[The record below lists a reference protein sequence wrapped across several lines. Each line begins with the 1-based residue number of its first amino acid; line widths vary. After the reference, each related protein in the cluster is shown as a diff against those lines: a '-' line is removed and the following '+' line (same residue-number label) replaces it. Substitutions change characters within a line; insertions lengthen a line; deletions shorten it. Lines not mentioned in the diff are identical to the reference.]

1 MECFWDNTIFYL
13 TSKYNRAEGVAALA
27 EGVWGPAHSPRFPRA
42 HRPLQDAVG
51 KPPLQPPGLPTR
63 NTAQGKEDAAQ
74 SPRNSLAGK
83 PSISKSHGSSDSQ
96 GAGTGKHSF
105 SFLTIRVPVSFPL
118 TGVGLRTRS
127 SPPFSW
133 ISFCFL
139 LWSCSVS
146 VPFSA
151 LGVFP
156 TDNWKGGN
164 LLWPPFSS
172 PTRAERAKCSQGLCQ
187 PLPRTGCCWSNM
199 RFFKV
204 ADFIPEWWKSCLGK
218 GSDLATQS

>member
-118 TGVGLRTRS
+118 TGVGLRH
-127 SPPFSW
+127 PFFT
-133 ISFCFL
+133 SFLMNLFL
-139 LWSCSVS
+139 LPSLELFCICSF
-146 VPFSA
+146 FSP
-151 LGVFP
+151 GGFP
-156 TDNWKGGN
+156 YW
-164 LLWPPFSS
+164 
-172 PTRAERAKCSQGLCQ
+172 
-187 PLPRTGCCWSNM
+187 
-199 RFFKV
+199 
-204 ADFIPEWWKSCLGK
+204 
-218 GSDLATQS
+218 